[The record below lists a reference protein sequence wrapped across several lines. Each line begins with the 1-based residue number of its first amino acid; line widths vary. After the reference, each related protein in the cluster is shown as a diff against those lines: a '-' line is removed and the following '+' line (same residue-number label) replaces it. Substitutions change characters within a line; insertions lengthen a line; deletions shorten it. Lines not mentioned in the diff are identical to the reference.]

1 MITPSVYDLMKL
13 FIISSIFLYL
23 HVNTIQKLLHLKC
36 FHSKS
41 FYWCLTFKC
50 FLSISNTLHFR
61 NCCTFHAFI
70 FKLLSFEHLF
80 HLKSFYCFLAFK
92 RFLHISNLLH
102 FRESFTL
109 HVFMLRSRLLTFHA
123 VFTCLYNWTLFMQ
136 FSFHAHLL
144 DHAFR
149 SLIEK
154 SK

>member
-1 MITPSVYDLMKL
+1 MITPNVYDLMKTL
-13 FIISSIFLYL
+13 YHFQYFLLSSCLY
-23 HVNTIQKLLHLKC
+23 HSKAFALKC

-41 FYWCLTFKC
+41 FYWCFTFKC

-61 NCCTFHAFI
+61 NFCAFHAFI
-70 FKLLSFEHLF
+70 FKLLSFEHLFF

-109 HVFMLRSRLLTFHA
+109 HIFMLRSRLLVFYE

-136 FSFHAHLL
+136 FSFAHIY
-144 DHAFR
+144 
-149 SLIEK
+149 LITL
-154 SK
+154 